1 MRGKA
6 VRIRQVVTLTLF
18 VLGTLMVVLAI
29 LADPL
34 GLDVTPGFGVLQMVG
49 LLTGITLLT
58 LATYLHLLSL
68 RPSNLPRSLQ
78 ADIGVRLTA
87 TGLVFMI
94 VTGLSDLIGIGT
106 HVNPAF
112 ERPFVGPL
120 QLGGALLGLGMIV
133 AGLFLF
139 HTSRGRRT
147 SSSMEFLVNGNKS
160 ETGEKKA
167 ALENS
172 EDAR

>member
-1 MRGKA
+1 M
-6 VRIRQVVTLTLF
+6 RIRQVVTLTLF
-18 VLGTLMVVLAI
+18 VLGIVLVVLAI
-29 LADPL
+29 LADSL

-58 LATYLHLLSL
+58 LATYLYLLSL
-68 RPSNLPRSLQ
+68 RPGNLPRSLQ

-120 QLGGALLGLGMIV
+120 QLGGVLLGLVMIV
-133 AGLFLF
+133 AGLLLF

-147 SSSMEFLVNGNKS
+147 SSSMEFLVNGSKS
-160 ETGEKKA
+160 DSGEEEA
-167 ALENS
+167 ALES
-172 EDAR
+172 PEDRH

>member
-1 MRGKA
+1 M
-6 VRIRQVVTLTLF
+6 RIRLVVTLVLF
-18 VLGTLMVVLAI
+18 VLGGLLTVLAI

-34 GLDVTPGFGVLQMVG
+34 GLDVTPGFGVIQMVG

-58 LATYLHLLSL
+58 LATYLYMLNL
-68 RPSNLPRSLQ
+68 RPANLPRSLQ
-78 ADIGVRLTA
+78 ADIGVRLAA
-87 TGLVFMI
+87 TGLVFVI

-120 QLGGALLGLGMIV
+120 QLGGITLGMVVIIT
-133 AGLFLF
+133 GLFLF

-147 SSSMEFLVNGNKS
+147 NSSMEFLVNGNKS
-160 ETGEKKA
+160 DSPEDANTQATFEK
-167 ALENS
+167 S
-172 EDAR
+172 EDLH